1 MSGDVWY
8 LETSAAVKLLY
19 PERES
24 TSLAEWFD
32 DRRDRVVSSDLLRT
46 ELQRVAK
53 RWSLERAVRT
63 RVFIDELTS
72 IRLDIPLFDR
82 AGKLDP
88 PELRSLDALH
98 LAAAEALG
106 PDLAGIVTY
115 DQRMIDAADHLGIKT
130 ASPS

>member
-1 MSGDVWY
+1 MSADVWY
-8 LETSAAVKLLY
+8 LETSAAVKMLY
-19 PERES
+19 PEPES
-24 TSLAEWFD
+24 KALARWL
-32 DRRDRVVSSDLLRT
+32 RDHTPRLVTSDLLRT

-63 RVFIDELTS
+63 RVLLDEITS

-82 AGKLDP
+82 AGKIGP

-115 DQRMIDAADHLGIKT
+115 DERLIAAAQALDFAVI
-130 ASPS
+130 SPG